1 MLSQPATKIF
11 LHTSEPRA
19 SKWISDT
26 IGEVEMERL
35 KESVNTGQWPR
46 TGKSKTYHTERRV
59 EPLVLPSE
67 ISGLPRLHALV
78 KVDNLVVP
86 FSFPY
91 LAPQKLQ
98 PGFIPRETTVRV
110 VDIGKRPQP
119 NALPPAQEIRPREP
133 ERSKDIAAGQEPYFQ

>member
-1 MLSQPATKIF
+1 
-11 LHTSEPRA
+11 
-19 SKWISDT
+19 
-26 IGEVEMERL
+26 MERL

-46 TGKSKTYHTERRV
+46 MGKSKTYHTERRV

-91 LAPQKLQ
+91 LAPQKIQ
-98 PGFIPRETTVRV
+98 PGFVPREIAPPRV
-110 VDIGKRPQP
+110 VEIEKRPP
-119 NALPPAQEIRPREP
+119 KASAPPKQEIKPNET
-133 ERSKDIAAGQEPYFQ
+133 EKSKGIAAGQEPYFE